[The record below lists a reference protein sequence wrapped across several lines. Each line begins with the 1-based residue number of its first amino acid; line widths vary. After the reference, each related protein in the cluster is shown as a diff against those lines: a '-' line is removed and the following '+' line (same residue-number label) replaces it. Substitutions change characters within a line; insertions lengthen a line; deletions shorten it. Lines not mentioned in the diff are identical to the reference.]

1 MRRTAA
7 ILLAGAL
14 VTTACSGSA
23 APAPSGR
30 SPGRT
35 AAIGRRLGAA
45 RSFREY
51 RLYWLGRGYGGLALT
66 GVTTTRVDVPNA
78 AHSRILR
85 THSHV
90 VDFAYG
96 ECAAGSGEEGGCSPP
111 LDIQNWPACGRN
123 AALFGMSLPLR
134 VHIRGVPAHHFGDR
148 IEIWTGTTDIVIFG
162 KHATQVAGELRS
174 ANHLGPDT
182 GPGDPLPPPAPGA
195 IEGRLH
201 CIR

>member
-1 MRRTAA
+1 MRRASA
-7 ILLAGAL
+7 ILLAGAI
-14 VTTACSGSA
+14 VTTACAGSA
-23 APAPSGR
+23 PPAPSGPG
-30 SPGRT
+30 PGRT
-35 AAIGRRLGAA
+35 AAIGPRLGAA

-51 RLYWLGRGYGGLALT
+51 RLYWLGRRYGGLPLT

-90 VDFAYG
+90 VDFTYG
-96 ECAAGSGEEGGCSPP
+96 ECDAGTGDEGGCSPP

-123 AALFGMSLPLR
+123 AALFGMPLPLR
-134 VHIRGVPAHHFGDR
+134 VHVRGAPAHHFGDR

-162 KHATQVAGELRS
+162 KHATRVAGELRS
-174 ANHLGPDT
+174 ANRLGQDI
-182 GPGDPLPPPAPGA
+182 GRGDRLPAPAPGA